1 MKKIE
6 IQNEECEIGYDII
19 GECELIEEIRIGE
32 ESIKE
37 YSYEITYEQMK
48 EIEKKGI
55 TSTNVVIRRE
65 DVEKYG
71 IEIIQDD
78 RVKRIADNCFRG
90 NQEII
95 EMDIP
100 THITSLGLYSYS
112 GCSNLRRI
120 TIPTSITYIPSY
132 CFEHCTSL
140 EDITIPT
147 SISYGSK
154 CFHCCSSLSDESR
167 QYIPNDLITFEEE

>member
-1 MKKIE
+1 
-6 IQNEECEIGYDII
+6 
-19 GECELIEEIRIGE
+19 
-32 ESIKE
+32 
-37 YSYEITYEQMK
+37 MK

-78 RVKRIADNCFRG
+78 RVKRISDNCFRE

-112 GCSNLRRI
+112 GCSKLRRI

-140 EDITIPT
+140 EDIIIPKN
-147 SISYGSK
+147 ISYGMK
-154 CFHCCSSLSDESR
+154 CFHCCSSLSNESK
-167 QYIPNDLITFEEE
+167 QSIPK

>member
-1 MKKIE
+1 MFLP
-6 IQNEECEIGYDII
+6 QHTRTTYS
-19 GECELIEEIRIGE
+19 
-32 ESIKE
+32 SINIDE
-37 YSYEITYEQMK
+37 YIT
-48 EIEKKGI
+48 
-55 TSTNVVIRRE
+55 NL
-65 DVEKYG
+65 
-71 IEIIQDD
+71 
-78 RVKRIADNCFRG
+78 VKPY
-90 NQEII
+90 QEII

-132 CFEHCTSL
+132 CFEHCISL

-154 CFHCCSSLSDESR
+154 CFHCCSSLSDESK
-167 QYIPNDLITFEEE
+167 QYIPNDLITFEDESDEEEFEFYPYNLFISRNFTSYYSHIYINIPTNHGFFGLFVVVGSTMEFSDACSNDCSLV